1 MEVGKEV
8 FEVGN
13 LLCYH
18 EKRYRETEVFRFE
31 NLLAHVGG
39 HEKAL
44 ETFDD
49 GVLVAFVEADEKR
62 VDPRGPL
69 ESHPLFCCLQ
79 DPMDY
84 VDLEILAVLEDPE
97 VVEVGASRGIEAVDP
112 GVDPGFDPGF
122 GPGGV
127 VDPGA
132 NHYSSRDSDE

>member
-1 MEVGKEV
+1 MEV
-8 FEVGN
+8 FEVGTP
-13 LLCYH
+13 LCYH
-18 EKRYRETEVFRFE
+18 EKRYHETEVVRFE

-49 GVLVAFVEADEKR
+49 GVLVAFVEVDEKR
-62 VDPRGPL
+62 GDPRGPL
-69 ESHPLFCCLQ
+69 GSHPLFCCLQ

-112 GVDPGFDPGF
+112 GVDPGVVPGF
-122 GPGGV
+122 DPGGV

-132 NHYSSRDSDE
+132 NHYSSRDLDE

>member
-18 EKRYRETEVFRFE
+18 EKRYHETEVVRFE

-49 GVLVAFVEADEKR
+49 GALVAFVEADEKR

-69 ESHPLFCCLQ
+69 GSHPLFCCLQ

-112 GVDPGFDPGF
+112 GVDPGFDPG
-122 GPGGV
+122 GV

>member
-8 FEVGN
+8 FEVGTP
-13 LLCYH
+13 LCYH
-18 EKRYRETEVFRFE
+18 EKRYHETEVVRFE

-49 GVLVAFVEADEKR
+49 GVLVAFVEVDEKR
-62 VDPRGPL
+62 FDPLDPL
-69 ESHPLFCCLQ
+69 GSHPLFCCLQ

-112 GVDPGFDPGF
+112 GVDPGFDPG
-122 GPGGV
+122 GV

-132 NHYSSRDSDE
+132 NHYSSRDLDE

>member
-8 FEVGN
+8 FEVGTP
-13 LLCYH
+13 LCYH
-18 EKRYRETEVFRFE
+18 EKRYHETEVVRFE

-49 GVLVAFVEADEKR
+49 GVLVAFVEVDEKR
-62 VDPRGPL
+62 GDPLGPL
-69 ESHPLFCCLQ
+69 GSHPLFCCLQ

-97 VVEVGASRGIEAVDP
+97 VVEVDASRGIEAVDP
-112 GVDPGFDPGF
+112 GVDPVIDPGD
-122 GPGGV
+122 V

-132 NHYSSRDSDE
+132 NHYSSRDSYE

>member
-18 EKRYRETEVFRFE
+18 EKSYHETEVVRFE

-49 GVLVAFVEADEKR
+49 GVLVAFVEVDEKR
-62 VDPRGPL
+62 FGPL
-69 ESHPLFCCLQ
+69 DPLGSHPLFCCLQ

-112 GVDPGFDPGF
+112 GVDPGFDPG
-122 GPGGV
+122 
-127 VDPGA
+127 A
-132 NHYSSRDSDE
+132 SHYSSRDLDE

>member
-8 FEVGN
+8 FEVEN
-13 LLCYH
+13 LLCYL
-18 EKRYRETEVFRFE
+18 EKRYHETEVVRFE

-62 VDPRGPL
+62 GDPLGPL
-69 ESHPLFCCLQ
+69 GSHPLFCCLQ

-112 GVDPGFDPGF
+112 GVDPGFDPG
-122 GPGGV
+122 GD

-132 NHYSSRDSDE
+132 NHYSPRDLDE

>member
-1 MEVGKEV
+1 MEVGKAV

-49 GVLVAFVEADEKR
+49 GDLVAFVEVDEKR

-69 ESHPLFCCLQ
+69 GSHPLLCCLQ
-79 DPMDY
+79 DPMDC
-84 VDLEILAVLEDPE
+84 VDLEILAVHEDHE
-97 VVEVGASRGIEAVDP
+97 VVEVDASRGIEAVDP
-112 GVDPGFDPGF
+112 GVDPGFDL
-122 GPGGV
+122 GGV

-132 NHYSSRDSDE
+132 NHYSSRGLDE

>member
-18 EKRYRETEVFRFE
+18 EKRHHETEVVRFE

-49 GVLVAFVEADEKR
+49 GVLVAFDEVDEKR
-62 VDPRGPL
+62 GDPLGPL
-69 ESHPLFCCLQ
+69 GSHPLFCCLQ

-97 VVEVGASRGIEAVDP
+97 VVEVGASMGIEAVDP
-112 GVDPGFDPGF
+112 GVD
-122 GPGGV
+122 PGGV

-132 NHYSSRDSDE
+132 NHYSSRDLDE

>member
-18 EKRYRETEVFRFE
+18 EKRYHEKEVVHFE
-31 NLLAHVGG
+31 NLLAHVEG

-44 ETFDD
+44 EIFDG
-49 GVLVAFVEADEKR
+49 GVLVAFVEVDEKR

-69 ESHPLFCCLQ
+69 GSHPLFCCLQ
-79 DPMDY
+79 DPKDY

-132 NHYSSRDSDE
+132 NHYSSRGLDE

>member
-13 LLCYH
+13 LLYYH
-18 EKRYRETEVFRFE
+18 EKRYHETEVFHFE
-31 NLLAHVGG
+31 NLPNLLAHVGG

-44 ETFDD
+44 ETFED

-62 VDPRGPL
+62 VDPRDPL
-69 ESHPLFCCLQ
+69 GSHPLFCCLQ

-84 VDLEILAVLEDPE
+84 VVLEILAALEDPE
-97 VVEVGASRGIEAVDP
+97 VVGVGASRGIEAVDP
-112 GVDPGFDPGF
+112 WVDPGFD
-122 GPGGV
+122 PGGV